1 MTGFCGLTVFLELF
15 AVWDKS
21 YFVYILC
28 CNSRRLYVGVTNN
41 LMRRVYE
48 HKSKLIAG
56 FTKRYNIDQLVYY
69 EQHGEIVNAIAREK
83 RIKNWPRI
91 KKLAL
96 IERLN
101 PRWTDLAGELL
112 SGGGVLCLEDLAQND
127 SALIKGIPFEDK
139 RNDNV

>member
-1 MTGFCGLTVFLELF
+1 M
-15 AVWDKS
+15 WDKS

-28 CNSRRLYVGVTNN
+28 CNSRRLYIGVTNN
-41 LMRRVYE
+41 LMRRVFE

-69 EQHGEIVNAIAREK
+69 EQHGDIVNAIAREK
-83 RIKNWPRI
+83 RLKNWPRM

-96 IERLN
+96 IERFN
-101 PRWTDLAGELL
+101 PCWTDLAGELL
-112 SGGGVLCLEDLAQND
+112 SGGGILCREDLAQND

-139 RNDNV
+139 RNDNLSRTE